1 MGFGG
6 VYARQIMQGTLE
18 ERLGAIEGESRNAEV
33 KLKNTYKKV
42 S

>member
-6 VYARQIMQGTLE
+6 VYARQIVQYTLE
-18 ERLGAIEGESRNAEV
+18 ETLSAIEGKSGNAEV
-33 KLKNTYKKV
+33 QWKKKYI